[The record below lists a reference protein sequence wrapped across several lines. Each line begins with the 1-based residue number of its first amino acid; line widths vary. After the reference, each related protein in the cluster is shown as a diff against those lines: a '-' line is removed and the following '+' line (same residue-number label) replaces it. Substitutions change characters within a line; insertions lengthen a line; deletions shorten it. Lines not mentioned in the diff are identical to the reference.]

1 MTQKLVP
8 LADFD
13 PVLAEKIAAYKKRC
27 ESRRDEFKR
36 GLTRFL
42 DHKKHPVDYTEVS
55 CVLLEMAFER
65 YLDIHDEDDALDLI
79 QRAFRRVVQKRR
91 GPLQ

>member
-1 MTQKLVP
+1 MNEKPSP
-8 LADFD
+8 LADD
-13 PVLAEKIAAYKKRC
+13 PEMAEKIAAYKKRC

-42 DHKKHPVDYTEVS
+42 DHKTHPGDYAEVS
-55 CVLLEMAFER
+55 YAPLEMACEC
-65 YLDIHDEDDALDLI
+65 YLDIHDEEDALDLI

>member
-1 MTQKLVP
+1 MTGKLNP
-8 LADFD
+8 LAVT
-13 PVLAEKIAAYKKRC
+13 PELAEKIEAFKKRG
-27 ESRRDEFKR
+27 EARRDEFKR

-42 DHKKHPVDYTEVS
+42 ERRTSPGDYTEVS
-55 CVLLEMAFER
+55 CALLEMACER
-65 YLDIHDEDDALDLI
+65 HLDLHDEEDALDLI